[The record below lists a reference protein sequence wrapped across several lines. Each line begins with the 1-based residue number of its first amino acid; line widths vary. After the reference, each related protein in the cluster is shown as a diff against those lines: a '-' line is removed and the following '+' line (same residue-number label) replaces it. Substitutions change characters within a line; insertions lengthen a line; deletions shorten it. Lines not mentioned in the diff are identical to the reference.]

1 MVGSQVR
8 DRRLGR
14 LDCMV
19 MGQGP
24 PLVFLPGLAPQN
36 GRPVGVMRHGD
47 IQSVAVLAK
56 RFTTYWVGRPT
67 GLLPGTSFSEMTE
80 TLAEALAGE
89 FNEPVNVLGV
99 STGGS
104 FAQQLA
110 AEHPER
116 VRRLVLMSTGCRLG
130 IEGAISQRRM
140 MTLAATRPPRYVM
153 AAMMSELVPAWR
165 GRTAA
170 FAAMYAT
177 GARLYPSARDL
188 ADLIVTL
195 AAEDAF
201 DLATLPTITAPTLI
215 ISGLLDRFYEP
226 AILHETA
233 RLIPGSRL
241 SIYPTRGH
249 VTVVSDRKANAEA
262 IAFLAG
268 EDVG

>member
-1 MVGSQVR
+1 MANSRVR
-8 DRRLGR
+8 DRRLGQ

-19 MGQGP
+19 TGSGP
-24 PLVFLPGLAPQN
+24 PLVFLPGMAPQN
-36 GRPVGVMRHGD
+36 GLPTGLMRTGD
-47 IQSVAVLAK
+47 VQSIGLLAK

-67 GLLPGTSFSEMTE
+67 ALLPGTSFSEMTV
-80 TLAEALAGE
+80 TLADALASE
-89 FNEPVNVLGV
+89 FAEPVNVLGV

-104 FAQQLA
+104 FAMQLA

-116 VRRLVLMSTGCRLG
+116 VQRLVLMSTGCRLG
-130 IEGAISQRRM
+130 IEGVISQRRM
-140 MTLAATRPPRYVM
+140 MTLAATRHPRYVM
-153 AAMMSELVPAWR
+153 GAMFSELVPAWR

-170 FAAMYAT
+170 FATMYAA
-177 GARLYPSARDL
+177 GPRFYPSARDL

-201 DLATLPTITAPTLI
+201 DLAQLPTITAPTLI

-226 AILHETA
+226 AIMHETA

-262 IAFLAG
+262 IAFLAD
-268 EDVG
+268 EKAA